1 MNPHQNRV
9 SQTRIEFFSLM
20 NSFKNDLEC
29 NLWPYF
35 RYNSYTWWI
44 HKAYYTRVFIHIH
57 YIMKNHQKSA
67 YGEAY
72 YRNRFQRKESVL
84 IALINLIWSEHI
96 LLCTNKFDPLTD
108 CKSMEFY
115 FFFFNRKCAHPAV
128 RVDCY
133 TLTLRSGT
141 TLVLLRDRYTDPGVT
156 RNECKKCRV
165 TD

>member
-1 MNPHQNRV
+1 
-9 SQTRIEFFSLM
+9 
-20 NSFKNDLEC
+20 
-29 NLWPYF
+29 
-35 RYNSYTWWI
+35 
-44 HKAYYTRVFIHIH
+44 
-57 YIMKNHQKSA
+57 MKNHQKSA

-84 IALINLIWSEHI
+84 IALINLILSEHI

-133 TLTLRSGT
+133 TFTLRSGT